1 MKSTGISVK
10 MLISGIFYKR
20 FLTHLKYSLNL
31 TKIPLFLKNIGYTC
45 KQSYDELEM
54 SQRDSE

>member
-1 MKSTGISVK
+1 